1 MSNSNEPNLPSTPQ
15 KDASGYTAAS
25 IQVLNDIQAV
35 RTRPGMYIGDPNDG
49 ASLHHMVDEV
59 VANSIDE
66 ALGGYCDQIDITVH
80 IDNSVTVADNG
91 RGIPVDIHI
100 EEGKSAAEVVMTKL
114 HAGGK

>member
-1 MSNSNEPNLPSTPQ
+1 MSNTNEPIIPTTEAPKVVISDTQ
-15 KDASGYTAAS
+15 KAQESADYSAKS
-25 IQVLNDIQAV
+25 IQVLTDIEAV

-80 IDNSVTVADNG
+80 
-91 RGIPVDIHI
+91 
-100 EEGKSAAEVVMTKL
+100 
-114 HAGGK
+114 GG